1 MTVFS
6 KSNCAYLRFLIV
18 MFYWNFSSP
27 ESHEERFESSC
38 FDMEDVK
45 SEIFRLNEDLDLM
58 VSHNRKTMQSVAL
71 LVLGVNRMK
80 KPLNLHSRKLSDYD
94 VVNIMDSV
102 VEGSFCF
109 LSQNLTVVNEAK
121 RKHFLRANS
130 EKECTLCDHWQ
141 KDLVLSGDLQLQA
154 ITLKGGNYQ
163 HKVNFKMSRYNSS
176 SVTPGGVL
184 TVVLSININL
194 HISCRKKDDNV
205 VLTLEKY
212 DGDILTDGDMERF
225 LFYKKTTGISLT
237 TFESVKFRG
246 WFISTSEYEN
256 QPVELC
262 KVDTAS
268 RLTCFRVN

>member
-1 MTVFS
+1 MCDFDLS
-6 KSNCAYLRFLIV
+6 QALDC
-18 MFYWNFSSP
+18 SP

-102 VEGSFCF
+102 VEE
-109 LSQNLTVVNEAK
+109 TVWNPLEEAK

-176 SVTPGGVL
+176 SVTPGDGL

-212 DGDILTDGDMERF
+212 DGDISTDGDMERF
-225 LFYKKTTGISLT
+225 LFYKKTTGISMT

>member
-1 MTVFS
+1 MCDFDLS
-6 KSNCAYLRFLIV
+6 QALDC
-18 MFYWNFSSP
+18 SP
-27 ESHEERFESSC
+27 ESHQERFESSC

-80 KPLNLHSRKLSDYD
+80 KSLNLCNRKLSDDD

-102 VEGSFCF
+102 VEE
-109 LSQNLTVVNEAK
+109 TVWNPLKEAK

-141 KDLVLSGDLQLQA
+141 KDLILSEALELQA

-163 HKVNFKMSRYNSS
+163 HKVNFKMSRYISHS
-176 SVTPGGVL
+176 ISPGDGL
-184 TVVLSININL
+184 TVVLSINNL
-194 HISCRKKDDNV
+194 HISCHKKDDNV

-212 DGDILTDGDMERF
+212 DGDILTDDDMERF

-246 WFISTSEYEN
+246 WFISTSEDEN

-268 RLTCFRVN
+268 RLTSFRVN